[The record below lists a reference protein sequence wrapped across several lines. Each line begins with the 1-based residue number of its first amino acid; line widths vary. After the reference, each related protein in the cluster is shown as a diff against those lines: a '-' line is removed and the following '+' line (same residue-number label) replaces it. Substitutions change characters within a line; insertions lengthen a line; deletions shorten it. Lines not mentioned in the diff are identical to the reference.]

1 MTDRFIIEHGV
12 VHDIKTGRHLTQA
25 IEDDYPQQLC
35 DLLNE
40 QERTIDGYREAL
52 LVLVELKRFKRQI
65 EAGTANADM
74 KRYYEANKEG
84 AWLAAEAMLVGCVR
98 TEVATPSGETPLK
111 ECPYCGSKAAHF
123 DGCMGIGKP
132 RFVPSIEPSAQEV
145 INYLNECVEA
155 QSDAWPLQQVRV
167 SKNVVDDIIKLLCV
181 PSPRG
186 E

>member
-98 TEVATPSGETPLK
+98 TEELRTSGTIDAGLV
-111 ECPYCGSKAAHF
+111 KAALIWGLHTGVVERGDF
-123 DGCMGIGKP
+123 ERVAISGSFNLNTVAEYLTGKL
-132 RFVPSIEPSAQEV
+132 A
-145 INYLNECVEA
+145 CV
-155 QSDAWPLQQVRV
+155 R
-167 SKNVVDDIIKLLCV
+167 
-181 PSPRG
+181 SPQRQPW
-186 E
+186 